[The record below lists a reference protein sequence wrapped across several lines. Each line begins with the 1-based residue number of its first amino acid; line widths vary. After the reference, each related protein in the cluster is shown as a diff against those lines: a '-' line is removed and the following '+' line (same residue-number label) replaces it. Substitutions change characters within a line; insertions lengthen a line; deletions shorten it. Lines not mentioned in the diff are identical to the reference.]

1 MKIENFGF
9 LTVLKQCNWKKLFKN
24 SSPHKSDLKKH
35 MIARHV
41 GTKSYQCPLCDEK
54 FKWQSSVY
62 KHKKAVHDK
71 MENGECS
78 KFGLVKIRKKYNG
91 SQVWQKMVT

>member
-1 MKIENFGF
+1 MQ
-9 LTVLKQCNWKKLFKN
+9 LKKKYLN

-91 SQVWQKMVT
+91 SQVW